1 MTKLIAAAGGFAL
14 LATAALA
21 QQPAI
26 PPAGNGPQNNAIN
39 TSDKPTPAAPVAG
52 RNSFTQGEAQSRIEA
67 KGFSN
72 VTDLQKDDTGVWRGK
87 AMKGGQTVTV
97 SLDYQGNVIA
107 R

>member
-1 MTKLIAAAGGFAL
+1 MHKPLTIALMGLGLF
-14 LATAALA
+14 ATAAVA
-21 QQPAI
+21 QTP
-26 PPAGNGPQNNAIN
+26 PPAASGPQNNAIN
-39 TSDKPTPAAPVAG
+39 TSTMPRPDQPVAG

-72 VTDLQKDDTGVWRGK
+72 VTDLQKDDSGVWRGHATQNGK
-87 AMKGGQTVTV
+87 QVSV